1 MVLFSFLS
9 AYIDNSLI
17 SADLICYQ
25 SCGMLDE
32 RAKAE
37 TLGKSA
43 SLPTRLQN

>member
-9 AYIDNSLI
+9 AYVDNSLV

-25 SCGMLDE
+25 SCGMSGE

-43 SLPTRLQN
+43 SQPTRLRN